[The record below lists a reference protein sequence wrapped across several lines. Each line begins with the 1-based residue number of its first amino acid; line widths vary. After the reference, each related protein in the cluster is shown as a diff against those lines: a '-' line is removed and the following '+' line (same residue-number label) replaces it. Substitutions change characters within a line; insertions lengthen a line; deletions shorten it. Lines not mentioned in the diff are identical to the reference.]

1 MNIRSSS
8 HAGSWYSNDR
18 KLLDSQLSEWLA
30 AAQESLKPA
39 KAIIAP
45 HAGYRYSGPC
55 AAYAYKQIDPQS
67 TRRIFILGPSHHVDI
82 GKYCAIPEVSIYQ
95 TPLADLEVDHS
106 ICDEFAKTGR
116 FVKFSKAQDE
126 AEHSIEMQLPY
137 IAKVMQGNPF
147 TIVPLVVGTLTPE
160 IEAAYGE
167 ILAPYLADPE
177 TVFVISSDFC
187 HWGRRFRFQYYDQA
201 DGEIWQSIE
210 KLDLQGM
217 NAIESLNPEE
227 FTSYLR
233 KYGNTICGRRG
244 INVLLNTIQKMNR
257 DRSKSGHE
265 LRFLKYAQSS
275 QCRSLDDSSVSYA
288 AASLVI
294 RH

>member
-1 MNIRSSS
+1 MF
-8 HAGSWYSNDR
+8 
-18 KLLDSQLSEWLA
+18 L
-30 AAQESLKPA
+30 
-39 KAIIAP
+39 
-45 HAGYRYSGPC
+45 
-55 AAYAYKQIDPQS
+55 
-67 TRRIFILGPSHHVDI
+67 TR
-82 GKYCAIPEVSIYQ
+82 
-95 TPLADLEVDHS
+95 
-106 ICDEFAKTGR
+106 
-116 FVKFSKAQDE
+116 
-126 AEHSIEMQLPY
+126 
-137 IAKVMQGNPF
+137 NPF

-217 NAIESLNPEE
+217 NAIGSLDPEE
-227 FTSYLR
+227 FTAYLR

-244 INVLLNTIQKMNR
+244 ISVLLNAIQKMNR

-288 AASLVI
+288 AASLVT